1 MEFVSEVQKLLGISL
16 KGKPAMKLALVG
28 IVFTA
33 GLCACKSEADEQN
46 QMDQN
51 LIGEAEAVVRT
62 NALDPD
68 AVQFRNERVSLN
80 APEGKGV
87 RKVVCGEYNGK
98 NVYGAY
104 TGFKPYRYDVLD
116 NDASTLNGMEAEI
129 C

>member
-1 MEFVSEVQKLLGISL
+1 
-16 KGKPAMKLALVG
+16 MKLTALA
-28 IVFTA
+28 VFLTAA
-33 GLCACKSEADEQN
+33 GLCACRSEADVQN
-46 QMDQN
+46 EMDQN
-51 LIGEAEAVVRT
+51 LIGEAEAAVRR

-98 NVYGAY
+98 NTYGAY
-104 TGFKPYRYDVLD
+104 TGFKPYRYDTLD
-116 NDASTLNGMEAEI
+116 DEFTSLAGMEYEI